1 MDYSDIIQSVTPVLT
16 LLLGS
21 FLFYES
27 KKRKAAAEAKKA
39 EEENITAYAA
49 EWKELYEK
57 KEKRVEQLDNKID
70 DLYRQLDDY
79 RSKIRDLKEER
90 AKLQMENM
98 KLNYHRCDV
107 KGCIKRQPPSEV
119 MN

>member
-1 MDYSDIIQSVTPVLT
+1 MDYNSIIQTVTPILT
-16 LLLGS
+16 LLLGT

-57 KEKRVEQLDNKID
+57 KEMRVEQLDAKID
-70 DLYRQLDDY
+70 SLYAQIDEY
-79 RSKIRDLKEER
+79 RVRVR
-90 AKLQMENM
+90 ALTEKNTELVIKNSALEFRKCN
-98 KLNYHRCDV
+98 KH
-107 KGCIKRQPPSEV
+107 GCPDREPPSEF
-119 MN
+119 